1 VTKNRLQIFF
11 GQMDFL
17 ELTDIFEK
25 SIEEDFELELL
36 ELHYIP
42 YAFGSGTK
50 AYRINGRNIKI
61 IFDGRDGLLE
71 TLISGRQ
78 EKYNSSNWTT
88 TFNGTTTDFIDKEIE
103 KLKSK
108 LKSV

>member
-1 VTKNRLQIFF
+1 
-11 GQMDFL
+11 MDFL
-17 ELTDIFEK
+17 ELTDRFEK
-25 SIEEDFELELL
+25 NIKQNFEIELL

-42 YAFGSGTK
+42 YSFGSGTK

-71 TLISGRQ
+71 TLISGHH
-78 EKYNSSNWTT
+78 EKYSSSNWTT
-88 TFNGTTTDFIDKEIE
+88 TFNGTATDFVDKEIE
-103 KLKSK
+103 KIKVK